1 MSAES
6 DNRGQAIAGVSVDSV
21 LRAAKTIGWAM
32 QAGVLIFLAVILG
45 VLNKGWD
52 GNAGIL
58 TAAGVVVGALMIV
71 GHFVIPE
78 RIIRTQLQQALKA
91 GLLKQNAAGT
101 ESALTSLWFAG
112 WITKVAMLEGAAMLN
127 GVVLLQE
134 ESVISL
140 VLVAVLV
147 ILISLSL
154 PSRMTL
160 EWWIQDRLQQMSMQT
175 E

>member
-6 DNRGQAIAGVSVDSV
+6 DNRGQTIASGSVDSV
-21 LRAAKTIGWAM
+21 LRTAKTIGWAM
-32 QAGVLIFLAVILG
+32 QASVLMFLAVILG

-52 GNAGIL
+52 GNAGTL

-71 GHFVIPE
+71 GHLVIPE
-78 RIIRTQLQQALKA
+78 RITRTQLQLAVKA
-91 GLLKQNAAGT
+91 GLLKQNAAEK
-101 ESALTSLWFAG
+101 ESALASLWISG

-147 ILISLSL
+147 ILISLSI

>member
-6 DNRGQAIAGVSVDSV
+6 DNRGQTIASGSVDSV

-32 QAGVLIFLAVILG
+32 QAGVLMFLAVILG

-78 RIIRTQLQQALKA
+78 RIIRTQLQLAMKA
-91 GLLKQNAAGT
+91 GLLKQNAAGK
-101 ESALTSLWFAG
+101 ESALTSFWFAG
-112 WITKVAMLEGAAMLN
+112 WITKVVMLEGAAMLN

-147 ILISLSL
+147 ILISLSI
-154 PSRMTL
+154 PGRMTL

>member
-6 DNRGQAIAGVSVDSV
+6 DNRGQTIASGSVDSV

-32 QAGVLIFLAVILG
+32 QAGVLMFLAVILG

-78 RIIRTQLQQALKA
+78 RIIRTRLQQAMKA
-91 GLLKQNAAGT
+91 GLLKQNAAEK
-101 ESALTSLWFAG
+101 ESALAFLWFAG
-112 WITKVAMLEGAAMLN
+112 WITKVVMLEGAAMLN

-147 ILISLSL
+147 ILISLSM
-154 PSRMTL
+154 PNRMTL

>member
-6 DNRGQAIAGVSVDSV
+6 DNRGQATARGSVDSV

-71 GHFVIPE
+71 GHLVIPE

-91 GLLKQNAAGT
+91 GLLKQNAAGK

-147 ILISLSL
+147 ILISLSI

-160 EWWIQDRLQQMSMQT
+160 EWWIQDRLQQMSIQP

>member
-1 MSAES
+1 M
-6 DNRGQAIAGVSVDSV
+6 DSV

-32 QAGVLIFLAVILG
+32 QAGVLMFLAVILG

-78 RIIRTQLQQALKA
+78 RIIRNQLQLAMKA
-91 GLLKQNAAGT
+91 GLLKQNAAGK

-112 WITKVAMLEGAAMLN
+112 WITQVVMLEGAAMLN

-134 ESVISL
+134 ESVVSLISVV
-140 VLVAVLV
+140 VLL
-147 ILISLSL
+147 ILISLSI
-154 PSRMTL
+154 PGRMTL

>member
-6 DNRGQAIAGVSVDSV
+6 DNRGQTIASGSVDSV
-21 LRAAKTIGWAM
+21 LRTAKTIGWAM
-32 QAGVLIFLAVILG
+32 QASVLMFLAVILG
-45 VLNKGWD
+45 VLNKSWD
-52 GNAGIL
+52 GNAGTL

-78 RIIRTQLQQALKA
+78 RIIRTRLQQAMKA
-91 GLLKQNAAGT
+91 GLLKQNAAEK
-101 ESALTSLWFAG
+101 ESALAFLWLSG
-112 WITKVAMLEGAAMLN
+112 WLTKVAMLEGAAMLN

-134 ESVISL
+134 ESVVSLISVV
-140 VLVAVLV
+140 VLL
-147 ILISLSL
+147 ILISLSI
-154 PSRMTL
+154 PGRMTL

>member
-1 MSAES
+1 MSSES
-6 DNRGQAIAGVSVDSV
+6 ENRGQTIASGSVDSV

-32 QAGVLIFLAVILG
+32 QAGVLMFLAVILG

-78 RIIRTQLQQALKA
+78 RIIRNQLQLAMKA
-91 GLLKQNAAGT
+91 GLLKQNAAGKD
-101 ESALTSLWFAG
+101 SALTSLWFAG
-112 WITKVAMLEGAAMLN
+112 WITQVVMLEGAAMLN

-134 ESVISL
+134 ESVVSLISVV
-140 VLVAVLV
+140 VLL
-147 ILISLSL
+147 ILISLSI
-154 PSRMTL
+154 PGRMTL